1 MPLPSETR
9 AGEPSSSHGD
19 VIGAALRSSAP
30 ELAGAMGPSP
40 STRVKIAPRPDSHRE
55 GKENRDDAS
64 SRDRESRLDALEA
77 RNRDRESRIDALEAR
92 NRDRESRIDAL
103 EARNRDRESRI
114 DALEARKRELAA
126 SLRDAT
132 ALDANRS
139 AECESL
145 RDALHE
151 AEEEREALRERILE
165 LEVRDAERRSIEH
178 ALTVATEEAAAAGEQ
193 VADAVAQVSR
203 AMALAK
209 QAEARADAAIAQRDA
224 LDAELAAEIRET
236 RDDAPSDPSG
246 PAGPGPR
253 SAAAASECVRLRE
266 ALEET
271 RASLAESDAAARAS
285 ANAFEVAAKDR
296 DAAFARAEELRGQIE
311 GMREAA
317 HEAVRRVRL
326 EQVREQHVAAMRVG
340 EYAEAAEEARRARE
354 RAEADAAPARRL
366 TVELCESKEEARAWK
381 EVAKGLA
388 RGVSE
393 AADFRLAA
401 TAVDLPNAPSSED
414 GEHARFWYD
423 PESDEIYLARGKAEK
438 M

>member
-1 MPLPSETR
+1 MPPPSETR
-9 AGEPSSSHGD
+9 AVEPSSSHGD

-30 ELAGAMGPSP
+30 DVAGAMGPSP
-40 STRVKIAPRPDSHRE
+40 STRVKIAPRPDRIAK
-55 GKENRDDAS
+55 GRRTATTRRRATAS
-64 SRDRESRLDALEA
+64 LASTRSRPGTATASLALTRSRPGNATASLAST
-77 RNRDRESRIDALEAR
+77 RSR
-92 NRDRESRIDAL
+92 
-103 EARNRDRESRI
+103 RNRDRESRI

-151 AEEEREALRERILE
+151 AEEEREVLRERILE

-224 LDAELAAEIRET
+224 LDAELAAGET

-253 SAAAASECVRLRE
+253 SAAAASECARLRE

-340 EYAEAAEEARRARE
+340 EFAEAAEEARRARE
-354 RAEADAAPARRL
+354 RAEADAASARRL
-366 TVELCESKEEARAWK
+366 TVELCESKEEARA
-381 EVAKGLA
+381 
-388 RGVSE
+388 
-393 AADFRLAA
+393 
-401 TAVDLPNAPSSED
+401 
-414 GEHARFWYD
+414 
-423 PESDEIYLARGKAEK
+423 RGKRWRRG
-438 M
+438 

>member
-30 ELAGAMGPSP
+30 EVAGAMGPSP

-77 RNRDRESRIDALEAR
+77 RNRDRESRL
-92 NRDRESRIDAL
+92 DAL

-126 SLRDAT
+126 SLR
-132 ALDANRS
+132 DANRS

-246 PAGPGPR
+246 PAGPGPG
-253 SAAAASECVRLRE
+253 SSAAASECARLRK

-296 DAAFARAEELRGQIE
+296 DTAFARAEELRGQIE

-340 EYAEAAEEARRARE
+340 EFAEAAEEARRARE

-366 TVELCESKEEARAWK
+366 MVQLCESKEEARAWK

-438 M
+438 T

>member
-9 AGEPSSSHGD
+9 AVEPSSSHGD

-30 ELAGAMGPSP
+30 DVAGAMGPSP

-77 RNRDRESRIDALEAR
+77 RNRDRESRLDALEAR
-92 NRDRESRIDAL
+92 KRDRESRLDAL

-126 SLRDAT
+126 SLRDA
-132 ALDANRS
+132 NRS

-151 AEEEREALRERILE
+151 AEEEREVLRERILE

-224 LDAELAAEIRET
+224 LDAELAAGET

-253 SAAAASECVRLRE
+253 SAAAASECARLRE

-311 GMREAA
+311 GMREAD
-317 HEAVRRVRL
+317 
-326 EQVREQHVAAMRVG
+326 G
-340 EYAEAAEEARRARE
+340 
-354 RAEADAAPARRL
+354 
-366 TVELCESKEEARAWK
+366 
-381 EVAKGLA
+381 
-388 RGVSE
+388 SE
-393 AADFRLAA
+393 
-401 TAVDLPNAPSSED
+401 P
-414 GEHARFWYD
+414 
-423 PESDEIYLARGKAEK
+423 
-438 M
+438 

>member
-1 MPLPSETR
+1 
-9 AGEPSSSHGD
+9 
-19 VIGAALRSSAP
+19 V
-30 ELAGAMGPSP
+30 
-40 STRVKIAPRPDSHRE
+40 
-55 GKENRDDAS
+55 
-64 SRDRESRLDALEA
+64 
-77 RNRDRESRIDALEAR
+77 
-92 NRDRESRIDAL
+92 
-103 EARNRDRESRI
+103 
-114 DALEARKRELAA
+114 
-126 SLRDAT
+126 
-132 ALDANRS
+132 
-139 AECESL
+139 
-145 RDALHE
+145 
-151 AEEEREALRERILE
+151 LRERILE

-224 LDAELAAEIRET
+224 LDAELAAGET

-253 SAAAASECVRLRE
+253 SAAAASECARLRE

-340 EYAEAAEEARRARE
+340 EFAEAAEEARRARE
-354 RAEADAAPARRL
+354 RAEADAASARRL

-401 TAVDLPNAPSSED
+401 TAVDLPTAPSSED

-423 PESDEIYLARGKAEK
+423 PESDEIYLARGKADK

>member
-1 MPLPSETR
+1 
-9 AGEPSSSHGD
+9 
-19 VIGAALRSSAP
+19 
-30 ELAGAMGPSP
+30 MGPSP

-64 SRDRESRLDALEA
+64 SRDRESRIDALEA

-253 SAAAASECVRLRE
+253 SAAAARVRASRE